1 MKTKFTM
8 ILTLFMAL
16 IVQTTFAQEKT
27 VSGTVSDENGLPLLG
42 ATVVISGTSSGTT
55 TDFDGKYLINVNTG
69 DVLNISYVGYSDINI
84 TVGESNTVN
93 VSMQSDNSLDEV
105 IVTGVASGTSRTKL
119 GFRVESVK
127 LDGKGIQTIPTPDVA
142 SVLIGKVA
150 GAQVVQGGGNPLRN
164 TAVIL
169 RGASS
174 IEGSTDPLIIVDGI
188 ITEGN
193 LNQFSSQDIKSIEV
207 IKGAAASSLYGSLAG
222 NGVIQIITKK
232 GTTDKPQFKIRFENG
247 FSNVQSNY
255 PLAKNH
261 DRLLDANGNF
271 DISSGAIVADPDG
284 LFNNPWPGQI
294 IDNVSKFVSPQPYS
308 QIDLTVS
315 QRLDDIASY
324 YLSAGQTEVEGI
336 LDGLGSNIRQNI
348 RLNLDLNVTDK
359 FKLELNNY
367 LVKQTG
373 IEVTQA
379 GQGDNTFFNLL
390 TADPTVDLS
399 QKDENGNF
407 FPFFSGNGFLNEYQ
421 NPLYI
426 VRNQGFD
433 QENIR
438 LVSSIT
444 GKYKFTDY
452 LTSNVQLS
460 TDRGASE
467 FTNFFP
473 KGYISGSQGAPNT
486 DNGFILNVK
495 SDYSRV
501 NSSAQLNFN
510 KTFGDFNIK
519 SSLRYLH
526 EDLQRS
532 FSTAQSSNFLT
543 EGVTTLQQGTQ
554 NISIN
559 SGSTREKTQ
568 NVFLTADI
576 DWKDKIILGG
586 LIRTDRSS
594 LFGENNRDQI
604 FYRGSFAYRM
614 GEDITADWLDELKF
628 RVSYGTAG
636 LRPNF
641 GDIFENFNVTQTGI
655 TPNQIGNPNL
665 QSPTI
670 SELELGFDV
679 KLLNKISF
687 SLTYADSKTK
697 DAILTVPLSGAV
709 PGFTQRRNIAET
721 AYQAF
726 EASLLATP
734 IDNDNFTWEV
744 GVTYSTVNNEIISLG
759 DVAPFNRNLS
769 GFSNVGVQIDSN
781 PAVNLFRVEAGQPFG
796 AIFGNQLAKSIDDL
810 TVVDGLV
817 TNEGLGLPLSDFS
830 VNEFGHVIVTANENQ
845 AGLVTADGEQA
856 IRKWD
861 LNSNQLAVNRIGDTN
876 PDFIAGIKNTLTYK
890 NFSFYSL
897 IDMQIGGDIYNYT
910 KQFLYFNDRH
920 GDLDNFGA
928 AGQQSSYANGSS
940 TIYNGAA
947 PIDYFV
953 EDGSFVKIREISV
966 SYTLGKSI
974 LSSKIPVEEIKFI
987 VSGRNLYTF
996 TNYSGFDPEVAL
1008 SGSPIYK
1015 LDEFSFP
1022 NFRTYAATIQITF

>member
-1 MKTKFTM
+1 MNPKFKM
-8 ILTLFMAL
+8 ILTLFTAL
-16 IVQTTFAQEKT
+16 IVQLTFAQQKT
-27 VSGTVSDENGLPLLG
+27 VSGSVSDENGLPLIG

-55 TDFDGKYLINVNTG
+55 TDFDGKYQILASTG
-69 DVLNISYVGYSDINI
+69 DVLNFSYVGYSDQNI
-84 TVGESNTVN
+84 TVGSSNTLN
-93 VSMQSDNSLDEV
+93 ISMQSDDSLEEV
-105 IVTGVASGTSRTKL
+105 VVTGVASGTSRTKL
-119 GFRVESVK
+119 GFRVESVN
-127 LDGKGIQTIPTPDVA
+127 LNGNGIQTIPTPDVA
-142 SVLIGKVA
+142 SILIGKVA

-174 IEGSTDPLIIVDGI
+174 IEGTTAPLIIVDGI

-193 LNQFSSQDIKSIEV
+193 LNQFSTQDIQSIEV

-232 GTTDKPQFKIRFENG
+232 GSTDKPQFRIRFENG
-247 FSNVQSNY
+247 FSEVQSNY

-261 DRLLDANGNF
+261 DRLLDANGEF
-271 DISSGAIVADPDG
+271 DVSSGAIVADPDG
-284 LFNNPWPGQI
+284 IFDNPWPGQI
-294 IDNVSKFVSPQPYS
+294 IDNVSKFVSSQPYS
-308 QIDLTVS
+308 QIDMSIS
-315 QRLDDIASY
+315 QRLNDMGNY
-324 YLSAGQTEVEGI
+324 YVNAGQTEVEGI
-336 LDGLGSNIRQNI
+336 LEGLGPTIRQNI
-348 RLNLDLNVTDK
+348 RLNLDLNVTEK

-367 LVKQTG
+367 LAKQTG
-373 IEVTQA
+373 IEVVQA

-399 QKDENGNF
+399 QKDANGNF
-407 FPFFSGNGFLNEYQ
+407 IPFYSGNGFLAEYQ

-426 VRNQGFD
+426 VRNQ
-433 QENIR
+433 QNQQINTR

-444 GKYKFTDY
+444 GKYKLTDY
-452 LTSNVQLS
+452 LTFIGHLS
-460 TDRGASE
+460 TDRGSGD

-473 KGYISGSQGAPNT
+473 KGYIQGSQPSPNT
-486 DNGFILNVK
+486 DNGFIFNVK
-495 SDYSRV
+495 NVYSRV

-510 KTFGDFNIK
+510 KTIGDFNIK

-526 EDLQRS
+526 EDVQSAFTTGR
-532 FSTAQSSNFLT
+532 SSNFLT
-543 EGVTTLQQGTQ
+543 EGVSTLGQGTE
-554 NISIN
+554 NIRVTSRN
-559 SGSTREKTQ
+559 FFEKTQ
-568 NVFLTADI
+568 NVFLSADI
-576 DWKDKIILGG
+576 DWKDKVILGG
-586 LIRTDRSS
+586 LVRSDRSS

-604 FYRGSFAYRM
+604 FYRGSFAYRL

-641 GDIFENFNVTQTGI
+641 GDIFETFTVLQTGI
-655 TPNQIGNPNL
+655 TLNQVGNPEL
-665 QSPTI
+665 KSPTI

-687 SLTYADSKTK
+687 SLTYANSKTK
-697 DAILTVPLSGAV
+697 DAIITVPLSGAV
-709 PGFTQRRNIAET
+709 AGNTQRKNIAET

-734 IDNDNFTWEV
+734 FDNGDFKWEV
-744 GVTYSTVNNEIISLG
+744 GLTYSTVNNEIISLG
-759 DVAPFNRNLS
+759 GIAPFNRGLI
-769 GFSNVGVQIDSN
+769 GFGNDGNQIDAN
-781 PAVNLFRVEAGQPFG
+781 PAISLFRVEEGQPFG
-796 AIFGNQLAKSIDDL
+796 AIFGNQLAGSLDDL
-810 TVVDGLV
+810 TVVDGQV
-817 TNEGLGLPLSDFS
+817 INEGLNLPLSDFS

-845 AGLVTADGEQA
+845 PGLVTAGGEQA

-876 PDFIAGIKNTLTYK
+876 PDFTAGIRNTLTYK

-897 IDMQIGGDIYNYT
+897 LDMQIGGDVYNYT

-920 GDLDNFGA
+920 GDLDMFGA
-928 AGQQSSYANGSS
+928 AGQQSSYANASS

-947 PIDYFV
+947 PIDYFI
-953 EDGSFVKIREISV
+953 EDGSFVKIREISL
-966 SYTLGKSI
+966 SYILGKSG
-974 LSSKIPVEEIKFI
+974 LGSKIPVDEIKFT

-996 TNYSGFDPEVAL
+996 TNYTGFDPEVAL
-1008 SGSPIYK
+1008 TGSPIYK